1 MKKMRFLA
9 LALAGM
15 LALSGCGKGVDKGE
29 VVMRVGDT
37 KVTAGDMAVITDLM
51 SGGDF
56 DSAKAVIPEQVELSL
71 KYGALGEAMK
81 IELTADEK
89 LAGVNTRAQQA
100 KQLGG
105 LSALEKY
112 VKSNGSSIEF
122 LDNLF
127 GSTAYMSKVNEKI
140 TEMLAETPV
149 SDEEVQKYYADNY
162 MCAKHILIDKG
173 EDAEASKKLAE
184 EILERAK
191 NGEDFDKMAQDYST
205 DPGLE
210 SNPQGYVF
218 TSGEMVKPFEEGV
231 KALEIGGFGICE
243 SDYGYHVL
251 LRLDI
256 PELTDEMK
264 GNITKACENNR
275 TTVKMDELLEEY
287 GIKIEAKDDVINA
300 ITIDILKVK
309 AEDLIPATEQ

>member
-1 MKKMRFLA
+1 MKKMRILA

-127 GSTAYMSKVNEKI
+127 GTAAYMSKVNEKI
-140 TEMLAETPV
+140 AEMLAETPV
-149 SDEEVQKYYADNY
+149 SDEEIQKYYADNY

-251 LRLDI
+251 LRLDL

-275 TTVKMDELLEEY
+275 TNAKMDELLEEY

-300 ITIDILKVK
+300 ITVDILKVK

>member
-9 LALAGM
+9 LAMAAM
-15 LALSGCGKGVDKGE
+15 MALSGCGKGVNKGDVAME
-29 VVMRVGDT
+29 IGDVKVTVGD
-37 KVTAGDMAVITDLM
+37 VAVITDLM

-56 DSAKAVIPEQVELSL
+56 DSAKAVIPEQIKMSFMYSELG
-71 KYGALGEAMK
+71 KAMD
-81 IELTADEK
+81 IELTAEE
-89 LAGVNTRAQQA
+89 AASGVQVRAQQA

-105 LSALEKY
+105 LSTLEKY
-112 VKSNGSSIEF
+112 LKDNGSSIKF
-122 LDNLF
+122 LDELF
-127 GSTAYMSKVNEKI
+127 GTSAYIAKVNEKI
-140 TEMLAETPV
+140 SEMLADTPV
-149 SDEEVQKYYADNY
+149 TDEEIQKYYADNY

-218 TSGEMVKPFEEGV
+218 TDGEMVKPFEDGV
-231 KALEIGGFGICE
+231 KALEVGGFGICE

-256 PELTDEMK
+256 PELTEEMK
-264 GNITKACENNR
+264 GNITRACENNR
-275 TTVKMDELLEEY
+275 TTAKMDELLEEY
-287 GIKIEAKDDVINA
+287 GIKVDVKNDVIDA
-300 ITIDILKVK
+300 ITVDILKSK
-309 AEDLIPATEQ
+309 AEDFLVTTGQ

>member
-15 LALSGCGKGVDKGE
+15 LALSGCGKGVNTKE
-29 VVMRVGDT
+29 VAMRIGDV
-37 KVTAGDMAVITDLM
+37 KVTAGDVAVITDLM

-56 DSAKAVIPEQVELSL
+56 DSAKAVFPEQIINSFKYSELG
-71 KYGALGEAMK
+71 KAMG
-81 IELTADEK
+81 IELTAEEK
-89 LAGVNTRAQQA
+89 LSGVNTRAQQA

-105 LSALEKY
+105 LSTLEKY
-112 VKSNGSSIEF
+112 LKANGSSIAF
-122 LDNLF
+122 LDELF
-127 GSTAYMSKVNEKI
+127 GTSAYISKVNEKI
-140 TEMLAETPV
+140 SEMIKDTPV
-149 SDEEVQKYYADNY
+149 TDEEVQKYYADNY

-251 LRLDI
+251 LRLDL

-275 TTVKMDELLEEY
+275 TTAKMDELLEEY
-287 GIKIEAKDDVINA
+287 GIKIETKDDVINA
-300 ITIDILKVK
+300 ITVDILKLK

>member
-9 LALAGM
+9 LALAAT
-15 LALSGCGKGVDKGE
+15 LALSSCGAGVSKNDVAME
-29 VVMRVGDT
+29 IGDV
-37 KVTAGDMAVITDLM
+37 KVTAGDVAVITDLM

-56 DSAKAVIPEQVELSL
+56 DSAKAVIPEQIELSF
-71 KYGALGEAMK
+71 KYAELAKAMG
-81 IELTADEK
+81 IELEPGEETS
-89 LAGVNTRAQQA
+89 GVQVRAQQA

-105 LSALEKY
+105 LSTLEKY
-112 VKSNGSSIEF
+112 LKDNGSSVKF
-122 LDNLF
+122 LDELF
-127 GSTAYMSKVNEKI
+127 GTSVYMSKVNEKVN
-140 TEMLAETPV
+140 EMLKDTPV
-149 SDEEVQKYYADNY
+149 TDEEVQKYYADNY

-210 SNPQGYVF
+210 TNPQGYVF
-218 TSGEMVKPFEEGV
+218 TSGEMVKPFEDGV
-231 KALEIGGFGICE
+231 KALEVGGFGICE

-256 PELTDEMK
+256 PELTEEMK

-275 TTVKMDELLEEY
+275 LDAKIDELMEEN
-287 GIKIEAKDDVINA
+287 GIKVEIKSDVIDA
-300 ITIDILKVK
+300 ITADILKTK
-309 AEDLIPATEQ
+309 AEDLMPTTAE